1 MERLISHRDSETT
14 ERKFGVF
21 NALMGTFLVFNLV
34 IRFCTIFNYPPYN
47 GYIGALFGGV
57 VSGCIFVIFFPKYL
71 KAFLFLFGFS
81 FFLFGFGSIDIQS
94 RVFEL
99 IVTCVATSLFVINHR
114 AGRDSGQWSVVSGQK
129 GRDSGYPSEIGF
141 SKLHGVNK
149 KAQKLKKE
157 KDLTTE
163 KTVSHPSTISRSY
176 GAGRAHRE
184 HREGRDNDRKIKT
197 EDGGKGKRQE
207 SGVGGQGSGEGRKT
221 EDRSLESGVR
231 SRGSGKDTPVEHPAR
246 EPGST
251 LVPSF
256 GATGQAGQGGRL
268 NRRLVVLIL
277 CYVGL
282 SLFSLLLLPVR
293 TIVKD
298 LWFFGFPDSFYYLFI
313 GPPQGFYYP
322 VVAVIRLMLFVVLAF
337 TLATIRNS
345 REIFKFLFS
354 GIFSGAVFCAFIGLL
369 DFYGIISLAKYR
381 FGVTASVLQSTFRNR
396 GWFAEFI
403 LSVVPFVLIGFMSK
417 IRGLWWKIVLLCSL
431 VICEIAL
438 ILSGGRAGWVSYPVV
453 LFICWLFFWF
463 SKEGRLESFHFR
475 WRDLVKIAVSVPITI
490 VISLVLIFFVLMPL
504 SDHLKSKGGSKGAQ
518 KGSKATK
525 AYIVSQTARLVE
537 PRGRIRAWT
546 QGVDVGRESPAFG
559 LGYESFSWQANI
571 LSAIPKSY
579 YTIYKSNKHSW
590 VLQTPHNV
598 FFSIFASGGII
609 GVCLWFLL
617 AGYAVMILTFD
628 LIRNKRLLNTPVIIS
643 IISFHIFGI
652 FQTMQYIPM
661 IWSIIFLCLGYAM
674 TIDEGVLPGRLRRV
688 FGILTKVSVVLVII
702 GFFVYLNNF
711 ESRSLAEKYGLKIYA
726 MDQDRDKFAG
736 FFQHSK
742 RWKYGGY
749 RWSGKRGS
757 ILTSGQWSVI
767 SDQKAG
773 KDGGQGAVVSGHP
786 SEIRSAR
793 HSGEF
798 HGVKKSGVSG
808 QKGKEQRTEKDSG
821 RGSGVSGQ
829 KGKDRSRESGVGVR
843 RAEDGWMNGGV
854 DEKKGKDGG
863 RRTEEIEFYCRTPGV
878 VEEPVVLKVFHDG
891 KLIDTIIFR
900 KEGAVKRRYELR
912 KRRAQS
918 GERGAQGE
926 EGKEQRLVLEVS
938 RTWIP
943 HETLGNFDRREL
955 GVGVKIHKK

>member
-1 MERLISHRDSETT
+1 MEKLISHRDSETT

-34 IRFCTIFNYPPYN
+34 IRFCTIFYYPPYN
-47 GYIGALFGGV
+47 GYIGVLFGGV

-71 KAFLFLFGFS
+71 KRFLFLFGFS

-99 IVTCVATSLFVINHR
+99 IVTCVATSLFVINWR
-114 AGRDSGQWSVVSGQK
+114 AGDKAQSGE
-129 GRDSGYPSEIGF
+129 REATNNPSEIGF

-149 KAQKLKKE
+149 KAQKLEKE

-163 KTVSHPSTISRSY
+163 KTVSH
-176 GAGRAHRE
+176 RAHRE

-197 EDGGKGKRQE
+197 ENE
-207 SGVGGQGSGEGRKT
+207 LHGV
-221 EDRSLESGVR
+221 
-231 SRGSGKDTPVEHPAR
+231 
-246 EPGST
+246 
-251 LVPSF
+251 
-256 GATGQAGQGGRL
+256 

-282 SLFSLLLLPVR
+282 CLFSLLLLPVR
-293 TIVKD
+293 QIVKD
-298 LWFFGFPDSFYYLFI
+298 LWFFGFPDSFFYLFI
-313 GPPQGFYYP
+313 GPPYGIYYP
-322 VVAVIRLMLFVVLAF
+322 ISAVTRLMLFVALALQLS
-337 TLATIRNS
+337 TTTRCQDNYKS
-345 REIFKFLFS
+345 LFA
-354 GIFSGAVFCAFIGLL
+354 GIFSGAVFCSIIGLL
-369 DFYGIISLAKYR
+369 DYYRIISLARYR
-381 FGVTASVLQSTFRNR
+381 FGVTAGVLQSTFLNR

-829 KGKDRSRESGVGVR
+829 KGKEQRTEKDSGRGSGVSGQKGKDRSRESGVGVR